1 MNDVIVKENKNEKV
15 ESLIYEVRGVQV
27 MLDSDLARLYECSN
41 GTKDVNKAVNRNI
54 ERFPEDFYFQ
64 LTKEEYLNLKSQV
77 ETSSLNEYGKKEYDN
92 LKFQNGTSR
101 LSSHSGIRKLPY
113 VFTEQG
119 VAMLA
124 SVLRT
129 SVASSVSI
137 DIMRAFVVMKK
148 YVSKTLLEQV
158 YINNLVLKDSKRI
171 DLLEETLSK
180 FKEKSNHLLFKGQ
193 IYDAYSKIKEIFSG
207 AKKDL
212 IIVDAYADSTI
223 LDIIKNLNVSVTII
237 TKQNGLLTN
246 MDIKKYNNQY
256 HNLSI
261 KNNDSFHDCYF
272 IIDNNEVYHCGASV
286 NYAGSR
292 TFSINILED
301 KEVCDALKNK
311 IDKIVKGIS
320 FNMSSYY

>member
-1 MNDVIVKENKNEKV
+1 MNDVTVKEIETEKV
-15 ESLIYEVRGVQV
+15 ENLIYEIRGVQV
-27 MLDSDLARLYECSN
+27 MLDSDLARLYECAN
-41 GTKDVNKAVNRNI
+41 GTKTINLAVKRNI

-64 LTKEEYLNLKSQV
+64 LTKN
-77 ETSSLNEYGKKEYDN
+77 EYDN
-92 LKFQNGTSR
+92 LKFQFETSSLNEDVKEEYDNLKSQIRTSR
-101 LSSHSGIRKLPY
+101 SNRHGGVRKLPY

-148 YVSKTLLEQV
+148 YVSKTLLEQT

-180 FKEKSNHLLFKGQ
+180 FKEKSNHLFFNGQ
-193 IYDAYSKIKEIFSG
+193 IFDAYSKIKEIFSR
-207 AKKDL
+207 AKANL
-212 IIVDAYADSTI
+212 IIVDAYADITI
-223 LDIIKNLNVSVTII
+223 LDIIKKLNVNVIVI

-256 HNLSI
+256 HNLTI
-261 KNNDSFHDCYF
+261 KYSNAFHDRYF
-272 IIDNNEVYHCGASV
+272 IIDNNEIYHCGASI
-286 NYAGSR
+286 NHAGAR

-311 IDKIVKGIS
+311 VDKIIS
-320 FNMSSYY
+320 KK